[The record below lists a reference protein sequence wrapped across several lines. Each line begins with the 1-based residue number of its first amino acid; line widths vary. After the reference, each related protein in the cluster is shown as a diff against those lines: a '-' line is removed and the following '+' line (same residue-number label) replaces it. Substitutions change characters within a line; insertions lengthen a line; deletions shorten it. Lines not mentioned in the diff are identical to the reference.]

1 MAVVRSSVQLRY
13 LQFDDLWSTGN
24 NTHAHTHTS
33 TGQDRTDMCSVSQKC
48 HKTFCTKKKREG
60 KTYFKPP
67 FRNDS
72 FSSPFRHC
80 LPSLTSVTHPFAFA
94 PLPRARAQSV
104 RARQRPVTP
113 PDSEGMLSL
122 HSTQLTVPFRCP
134 TTKNGSPKHTFRA
147 LSLRFEYELFD
158 HNEPLH
164 CEAVL

>member
-48 HKTFCTKKKREG
+48 HKTFCTKKKEG
-60 KTYFKPP
+60 KNLLQTSVPKRFI
-67 FRNDS
+67 FVS
-72 FSSPFRHC
+72 FPALPSVAHFRHASVC
-80 LPSLTSVTHPFAFA
+80 FCTASPRTGTKRPSKATIRNT
-94 PLPRARAQSV
+94 PRFGRNVVSTFHFTD
-104 RARQRPVTP
+104 RPI
-113 PDSEGMLSL
+113 
-122 HSTQLTVPFRCP
+122 RCP